1 MKKII
6 LVEDDTFLI
15 EIYSTKIKEAGFEL
29 VLAKDGEEVLKKL
42 QEEKPDLLL
51 LDIVLPGIDGW
62 EVLKRVKDDP
72 HLEDIKIITLSN
84 LSQKEDEEKGLKL
97 GAIKYLIKAN
107 YTPSQ
112 VVEEIKK
119 VLK

>member
-1 MKKII
+1 MKKI
-6 LVEDDTFLI
+6 LLTEDDPFLI
-15 EIYSTKIKEAGFEL
+15 EIYTTKLKEAGFE
-29 VLAKDGEEVLKKL
+29 VDVAENWEEVLKKL
-42 QEEKPDLLL
+42 QGEKPDLLL

-62 EVLKRVKDDP
+62 EVLKRVKADP

-84 LSQKEDEEKGLKL
+84 LGQKDDEKKGLEL

-112 VVEEIKK
+112 IVEEIKK
-119 VLK
+119 VLE